1 MGGTGTRLITARRE
15 PIPALSHCITTMA
28 REHTYAEIA
37 SSFELWQEF
46 VDRQGAMS
54 REEFDAMSH
63 ADRVAI
69 QIGVFGPE
77 DLVPTVA
84 DLLEQTAIS
93 NGLHRWAV
101 EGGSIEVPADVLRP
115 ILEDAC
121 DPSMPNW
128 PAMVEIDYA

>member
-1 MGGTGTRLITARRE
+1 
-15 PIPALSHCITTMA
+15 MA
-28 REHTYAEIA
+28 RKHTYAEIA

-63 ADRVAI
+63 ADRVDI

-77 DLVPTVA
+77 ELVPTVA
-84 DLLEQTAIS
+84 DLLEQTAIG

-101 EGGSIEVPADVLRP
+101 EGGSIEVPDNVLRYV
-115 ILEDAC
+115 LEDAY

-128 PAMVEIDYA
+128 PSMVEIDYA

>member
-1 MGGTGTRLITARRE
+1 
-15 PIPALSHCITTMA
+15 MA

-63 ADRVAI
+63 GLRVFA
-69 QIGVFGPE
+69 QVEAFGPE
-77 DLVPTVA
+77 DLVPTVS
-84 DLLEQTAIS
+84 DLLAQTAIG

-115 ILEDAC
+115 ILEEAYD
-121 DPSMPNW
+121 SSNPNW
-128 PAMVEIDYA
+128 VASIAYDNSIGFWVA